1 MTKFNSTYQSEK
13 TTVISSI
20 AKRISRTF
28 LLALVVVC
36 AGGAIVYY
44 LSQIN
49 YISEKG
55 FAIRD
60 FEKRIVKLQDEN
72 EKLQLRMVELR
83 SMSDLSARMGA
94 LSLVPVGE
102 MTYFDTTGKVV
113 AQKRE
118 WLTGELVNW
127 W

>member
-1 MTKFNSTYQSEK
+1 MTKFNSSYQSEK

-20 AKRISRTF
+20 AKKASRTF
-28 LLALVVVC
+28 LLAVVAVA

-55 FAIRD
+55 FAMRD
-60 FEKRIVKLQDEN
+60 LEKQITKLQDEN

-83 SMSDLSARMGA
+83 SMSDLSQRMGE

-102 MTYFDTTGKVV
+102 MTYFDTMGKVV
-113 AQKRE
+113 AKK
-118 WLTGELVNW
+118 
-127 W
+127 